1 MTIKQLK
8 QALAK
13 VPPDMD
19 DALIV
24 VKYLKGDIHFVEPA
38 GIVLV
43 SNVGDGTLLIG
54 GLSSTLKMLFFMFF
68 NKNNKI
74 NKKSQE
80 FFLAF

>member
-54 GLSSTLKMLFFMFF
+54 GLSSTLKMHDDGE
-68 NKNNKI
+68 I
-74 NKKSQE
+74 NE
-80 FFLAF
+80 NGTLNG